1 MITGTDLSLLTS
13 EREYLRG
20 EPEYL
25 ICSAVSLV
33 FGLIVALVFMY
44 KNTYSKN
51 MVITLVV
58 LPYVVQTMLMLV
70 NGSIGAGIAVMGAF
84 SLVRFRSAQGNAREI
99 MTIFYALTIGL
110 AMSLGYIG
118 IAAFVLVFAGAVMIL
133 LNSFDFGVMK
143 GMDRNLKIIIPE
155 DIDYEGV
162 FDDIFEKYTSK
173 FELIKCKTTNMGSLY
188 EITYDIIL
196 KKGVSE
202 KSFIDEIRCRNGN
215 LTVTC
220 GRPLTPRD
228 EL

>member
-1 MITGTDLSLLTS
+1 MFSSIIKTTGSITGL
-13 EREYLRG
+13 
-20 EPEYL
+20 EYL
-25 ICSAVSLV
+25 ICSGVSFV
-33 FGLIVALVFMY
+33 FGFIVALVHMY

-51 MVITLVV
+51 VVITLAV

-99 MTIFYALTIGL
+99 MSIFYALTIGL

-118 IAAFVLVFAGAVMIL
+118 IAAFVLVFTGAFIIL
-133 LNSFDFGVMK
+133 FNSIDFGVMK
-143 GMDRNLKIIIPE
+143 GTDRMLKIIIPE

-162 FDDIFEKYTSK
+162 FDDIFDKYTSK
-173 FELIKCKTTNMGSLY
+173 WDLVRCKTTNMGSLY
-188 EITYDIIL
+188 EVTYDIIL
-196 KKGVSE
+196 KKDVSE

>member
-1 MITGTDLSLLTS
+1 MFDSIIKTAGSIS
-13 EREYLRG
+13 G
-20 EPEYL
+20 AEYL
-25 ICSAVSLV
+25 ICSGASLV
-33 FGLIVALVFMY
+33 MGFLVALVHMY
-44 KNTYSKN
+44 RNTYSKHI
-51 MVITLVV
+51 VITLVV
-58 LPYVVQTMLMLV
+58 MPYIVQTMLMLV

-99 MTIFYALTIGL
+99 MSIFYALTIGL

-118 IAAFVLVFAGAVMIL
+118 IAAFVLVFTGAFIIL
-133 LNSFDFGVMK
+133 FNTVDFGVMK
-143 GMDRNLKIIIPE
+143 GNDRMLKIIIPE

-162 FDDIFEKYTSK
+162 FDDIFYKYTTK
-173 FELIKCKTTNMGSLY
+173 FELVRCKTTNMGSLY

-196 KKGVSE
+196 KKDVSE

>member
-1 MITGTDLSLLTS
+1 MFGSIIKTTGSIAGS
-13 EREYLRG
+13 
-20 EPEYL
+20 EYL
-25 ICSAVSLV
+25 ICTAVSLV

>member
-1 MITGTDLSLLTS
+1 
-13 EREYLRG
+13 
-20 EPEYL
+20 
-25 ICSAVSLV
+25 
-33 FGLIVALVFMY
+33 
-44 KNTYSKN
+44 
-51 MVITLVV
+51 
-58 LPYVVQTMLMLV
+58 
-70 NGSIGAGIAVMGAF
+70 
-84 SLVRFRSAQGNAREI
+84 

>member
-1 MITGTDLSLLTS
+1 
-13 EREYLRG
+13 
-20 EPEYL
+20 
-25 ICSAVSLV
+25 
-33 FGLIVALVFMY
+33 
-44 KNTYSKN
+44 
-51 MVITLVV
+51 
-58 LPYVVQTMLMLV
+58 
-70 NGSIGAGIAVMGAF
+70 
-84 SLVRFRSAQGNAREI
+84 
-99 MTIFYALTIGL
+99 
-110 AMSLGYIG
+110 
-118 IAAFVLVFAGAVMIL
+118 MIL